1 MAFPRCFFSAWN
13 FRRAQL
19 MLVFS
24 PHLAPLISMKEKN
37 YWLETVTAPSAPSA
51 RGLPDSADVVVVGAG
66 FCGLSAARTLAKRGV
81 NVAVLE
87 AETFGWGA
95 SSRNGGM
102 VLTGMKLP
110 VPTLIK
116 RYGRELVRKMY
127 AASLE
132 TIDCVEQIVR
142 EENIDCS
149 FSRCGHL
156 EVACKQAHVDSYE
169 ESAALIQREFNH
181 QLRIIPK
188 SELRSEIGSDIYF
201 GGMVDET
208 SAGLNPA
215 RYVAGLAQ
223 AAQRSGA
230 CLHDQTR
237 VTSIQPETNN
247 AARKFR
253 LQTSKGPVTARE
265 VILATGAYTTAAT
278 PALRKKI
285 IPIGS
290 YIIATEVL
298 PADLARELSPC
309 NRMIYDSK
317 HFLYY
322 YRLTPDNRMLFGG
335 RAAFFPETESTVRQS
350 AEILRRGMIGVYPQ
364 LRDTKVEFV
373 WGGTLDFTLD
383 VMPHAGKLD
392 GMYFAAGFA
401 GHGVAAA
408 TWFGAKL
415 AAQICGDP
423 IGTPFDAIKFPA
435 APLGLRS
442 GNTWALPL
450 AGAWYCLLDFFT

>member
-1 MAFPRCFFSAWN
+1 MA
-13 FRRAQL
+13 
-19 MLVFS
+19 
-24 PHLAPLISMKEKN
+24 IKEKN
-37 YWLETVTAPSAPSA
+37 HWLETVTTPPVQSAQE
-51 RGLPDSADVVVVGAG
+51 LPDSTDVAVVGAG
-66 FCGLSAARTLAKRGV
+66 YCGLSAARTLAKRGV

-116 RYGRELVRKMY
+116 RYGREAVRKMY
-127 AASLE
+127 AASLD

-142 EENIDCS
+142 EESIDCN

-156 EVACKQAHVDSYE
+156 EVACKRAHFDGYE
-169 ESAALIQREFNH
+169 ESAALVKREFNH
-181 QLRIIPK
+181 ELRIIPK
-188 SELRSEIGSDIYF
+188 NELRGEIGSDICF

-215 RYVAGLAQ
+215 RYVAGLAH
-223 AAQRSGA
+223 AAQRAGA
-230 CLHDQTR
+230 CLYDHAR
-237 VTSIQPETNN
+237 VTSVELEKNN
-247 AARKFR
+247 NARKFR
-253 LQTSKGPVTARE
+253 VHTSKGAITARE
-265 VILATGAYTTAAT
+265 VILASGAYTTDAT

-298 PADLARELSPC
+298 PGDLARELSPR

-335 RAAFFPETESTVRQS
+335 PAAFFPETENTVRQG
-350 AEILRRGMIGVYPQ
+350 AEILRRGMVDVYPQ
-364 LRDTKVEFV
+364 LHDAKIQFV
-373 WGGTLDFTLD
+373 WGGTIDFVFD
-383 VMPHAGKLD
+383 VMPHAGKID

-408 TWFGAKL
+408 TWFGTKL
-415 AAQICGDP
+415 AGLISGEPND
-423 IGTPFDAIKFPA
+423 IPFDGIPFRG

-450 AGAWYCLLDFFT
+450 AGAWYRIRDFLT

>member
-1 MAFPRCFFSAWN
+1 MP
-13 FRRAQL
+13 
-19 MLVFS
+19 
-24 PHLAPLISMKEKN
+24 IKEKN
-37 YWLETVTAPSAPSA
+37 YWLETVSAPPVPSA
-51 RGLPDSADVVVVGAG
+51 RDLPENADVVIVGGG
-66 FCGLSAARTLAKRGV
+66 FCGLAAARALAKRGV
-81 NVAVLE
+81 NAAVFE

-102 VLTGMKLP
+102 VLTGLKLP

-116 RYGRELVRKMY
+116 RYGRETVRKMF

-132 TIDCVEQIVR
+132 SIEYVEQIVR
-142 EENIDCS
+142 EEHIECN
-149 FSRCGHL
+149 FSRSGHL
-156 EVACKQAHVDSYE
+156 EAACKQAHFDGYE
-169 ESAALIQREFNH
+169 ESAALIQREFGH
-181 QLRIIPK
+181 ERRIVSK
-188 SELRSEIGSDIYF
+188 KELRSEIGSDIYF

-215 RYVAGLAQ
+215 RYVAGLAR
-223 AAQRSGA
+223 AAQRAGA
-230 CLHDQTR
+230 CLHDHTR
-237 VTSIQPETNN
+237 VEKIDAESNN
-247 AARKFR
+247 GTRRFR
-253 LQTSKGPVTARE
+253 VRTSKGTITARE
-265 VILATGAYTTAAT
+265 VLLCSGAYTTEAT
-278 PALRKKI
+278 PTLRKKI

-298 PADLARELSPC
+298 PAALAQELSPR

-322 YRLTPDNRMLFGG
+322 YRLTPDSRMLFGG
-335 RAAFFPETESTVRQS
+335 RAAFFPETENTVRRS

-364 LRDTKVEFV
+364 LRDTKVEYV

-383 VMPHAGKLD
+383 VMPHAGKID
-392 GMYFAAGFA
+392 HMYFAAGFA

-415 AAQICGDP
+415 AGLVCGEPDT
-423 IGTPFDAIKFPA
+423 IPFDGIPFHA
-435 APLGLRS
+435 APIGLRS

-450 AGAWYCLLDFFT
+450 AGAWYRILDILT

>member
-1 MAFPRCFFSAWN
+1 
-13 FRRAQL
+13 
-19 MLVFS
+19 
-24 PHLAPLISMKEKN
+24 MKEKN
-37 YWLETVTAPSAPSA
+37 YWLETLTAPPASSASE
-51 RGLPDSADVVVVGAG
+51 LPDQAEVVVVGAG
-66 FCGLSAARTLAKRGV
+66 LCGLSAARTLAKRGV

-87 AETFGWGA
+87 AETLGWGA

-110 VPTLIK
+110 APTLIK
-116 RYGRELVRKMY
+116 RYGREVVRKMY

-132 TIDCVEQIVR
+132 SIDCVEHIVR
-142 EENIDCS
+142 EENIDCN

-156 EVACKQAHVDSYE
+156 EVACKQSHFDGYE
-169 ESAALIQREFNH
+169 ESAALVRREFNH
-181 QLRIIPK
+181 DLRIIPK
-188 SELRSEIGSDIYF
+188 SELRREIGSPIYF

-215 RYVAGLAQ
+215 RYVTGLAE
-223 AAQRSGA
+223 AARRAGA
-230 CLHDQTR
+230 CLHDHTR
-237 VTSIQPETNN
+237 VTSIQQETNN
-247 AARKFR
+247 GARKFR
-253 LQTSKGPVTARE
+253 LQTSKGAISARE
-265 VILATGAYTTAAT
+265 VILATGAYTSEAT
-278 PALRKKI
+278 PALRKRI

-290 YIIATEVL
+290 YILATEVL
-298 PADLARELSPC
+298 PADLARELSPR

-364 LRDTKVEFV
+364 LRDTKSEFV

-383 VMPHAGKLD
+383 VMPHSGRLD

-423 IGTPFDAIKFPA
+423 TALPFAGIKFAA

-442 GNTWALPL
+442 GHTWALPL
-450 AGAWYCLLDFFT
+450 AGAWYRLLDFFT

>member
-1 MAFPRCFFSAWN
+1 MPIR
-13 FRRAQL
+13 
-19 MLVFS
+19 
-24 PHLAPLISMKEKN
+24 EKN
-37 YWLETVTAPSAPSA
+37 FWETTVDSPAVAAASEI
-51 RGLPDSADVVVVGAG
+51 PDFVDVAVIGGG

-81 NVAVLE
+81 KVAVLE
-87 AETFGWGA
+87 AETLGWGA

-110 VPTLIK
+110 VPALIK
-116 RYGRELVRKMY
+116 RYGRETVRKMY

-132 TIDCVEQIVR
+132 SIDCVEQIVR
-142 EENIDCS
+142 EENIDCD

-156 EVACKQAHVDSYE
+156 EVACKQAHFDGYE
-169 ESAALIQREFNH
+169 ESAALVKREFNH
-181 QLRIIPK
+181 ELRIIPRDK
-188 SELRSEIGSDIYF
+188 LRGEIGSDIYF

-215 RYVAGLAQ
+215 RYVAGLAL
-223 AAQRSGA
+223 AAQRAGA
-230 CLHDQTR
+230 CLYDRTR
-237 VTSIQPETNN
+237 VTSVQLDKNN
-247 AARKFR
+247 GARKFR
-253 LQTSKGPVTARE
+253 LQTSKGAITARE
-265 VILATGAYTTAAT
+265 VILASGAYTSEAT

-298 PADLARELSPC
+298 PADLARELSPR

-335 RAAFFPETESTVRQS
+335 RAAFFPETENTVRQS
-350 AEILRRGMIGVYPQ
+350 AEILRRGMIDVYPQ
-364 LRDTKVEFV
+364 LCDTKVEFV

-383 VMPHAGKLD
+383 VMPHAGKID
-392 GMYFAAGFA
+392 SMYFAAGFA

-415 AAQICGDP
+415 AGLICGDP
-423 IGTPFDAIKFPA
+423 NDIPFDGIKFPA

-450 AGAWYCLLDFFT
+450 AGAWYRILDFFT

>member
-1 MAFPRCFFSAWN
+1 MSIR
-13 FRRAQL
+13 
-19 MLVFS
+19 
-24 PHLAPLISMKEKN
+24 EKN
-37 YWLETVTAPSAPSA
+37 FWATTVDAPQIVAAPE
-51 RGLPDSADVVVVGAG
+51 LPDSVEVAVIGG
-66 FCGLSAARTLAKRGV
+66 GYCGLSAVRTLAKRGV
-81 NVAVLE
+81 NAAVFE

-116 RYGRELVRKMY
+116 RYGRETVQNMY

-132 TIDCVEQIVR
+132 SIDCVEQIVR
-142 EENIDCS
+142 EENIGCN
-149 FSRCGHL
+149 FSRFGHL
-156 EVACKQAHVDSYE
+156 EVACKQTHFDGYE

-181 QLRIIPK
+181 ELRIIPK
-188 SELRSEIGSDIYF
+188 NELRGEIGSDIYF

-215 RYVAGLAQ
+215 RYVAGLAL
-223 AAQRSGA
+223 AAQRAGA
-230 CLHDQTR
+230 CLYDHTR
-237 VTSIQPETNN
+237 VERVEASSVNGV
-247 AARKFR
+247 RKFR
-253 LQTSKGPVTARE
+253 VETSKGAVTARE
-265 VILATGAYTTAAT
+265 VLLASGAYTTEAT
-278 PALRKKI
+278 PALQNKI

-290 YIIATEVL
+290 YIIATEIL
-298 PADLARELSPC
+298 PAELARELSPRT
-309 NRMIYDSK
+309 RMIYDSK

-335 RAAFFPETESTVRQS
+335 RAAFFPATENTVRQS

-415 AAQICGDP
+415 AGIICGDEND
-423 IGTPFDAIKFPA
+423 IPFDGIKFPA
-435 APLGLRS
+435 APFGLRS

-450 AGAWYCLLDFFT
+450 AGAWYRILDWLT

>member
-1 MAFPRCFFSAWN
+1 MLRFSA
-13 FRRAQL
+13 L
-19 MLVFS
+19 
-24 PHLAPLISMKEKN
+24 LAALISMNGKN
-37 YWLETVTAPSAPSA
+37 YWLETVTTPPAPSA
-51 RGLPDSADVVVVGAG
+51 RDLPDAIEVAVIGAG

-81 NVAVLE
+81 KVAVLE

-110 VPTLIK
+110 VPMLIK
-116 RYGRELVRKMY
+116 RYGRQTVRKMY
-127 AASLE
+127 AASVE

-142 EENIDCS
+142 EENIDCN

-156 EVACKQAHVDSYE
+156 EVASKQSHFDSYE

-188 SELRSEIGSDIYF
+188 SELRAEIGSDIYF

-215 RYVAGLAQ
+215 QYVAGLAH
-223 AAQRSGA
+223 AAQRAGA
-230 CLHDQTR
+230 RLYDRTR
-237 VTSIQPETNN
+237 VTSVEQQVNSG
-247 AARKFR
+247 ARQFR
-253 LQTSKGPVTARE
+253 LQTSRGPVTARE
-265 VILATGAYTTAAT
+265 VILATGAYTTEAT

-290 YIIATEVL
+290 YIIATEIL
-298 PADLARELSPC
+298 PADLARELSPR
-309 NRMIYDSK
+309 NRMVYDSK

-322 YRLTPDNRMLFGG
+322 YRLTPDNRILFGG
-335 RAAFFPETESTVRQS
+335 RAAFYPETENTVRQS
-350 AEILRRGMIGVYPQ
+350 AEILRRGMIRVYPR
-364 LRDTKVEFV
+364 LRDSRIEFV
-373 WGGTLDFTLD
+373 WGGTLDFTFD
-383 VMPHAGKLD
+383 VMPHAGKID
-392 GMYFAAGFA
+392 SMYFAAGFA

-423 IGTPFDAIKFPA
+423 TVTPFDGLKFPS
-435 APLGLRS
+435 APFGLRS
-442 GNTWALPL
+442 GNAWALPV
-450 AGAWYCLLDFFT
+450 AGAWYRLLDLLT

>member
-1 MAFPRCFFSAWN
+1 MP
-13 FRRAQL
+13 
-19 MLVFS
+19 
-24 PHLAPLISMKEKN
+24 IKEKN
-37 YWLETVTAPSAPSA
+37 YWLDTVTSPPAQPA
-51 RGLPDSADVVVVGAG
+51 RDLPESIDVAVVGAG

-81 NVAVLE
+81 NVAVFE

-116 RYGRELVRKMY
+116 RYGREAVRKMY
-127 AASLE
+127 AASLDA
-132 TIDCVEQIVR
+132 IDCVEQIVR
-142 EENIDCS
+142 EESIDCN

-156 EVACKQAHVDSYE
+156 EVACKRAHFDGYE
-169 ESAALIQREFNH
+169 ESAALVKREFNH
-181 QLRIIPK
+181 ELRIIPK
-188 SELRSEIGSDIYF
+188 NGLRGEIGSDIYF

-215 RYVAGLAQ
+215 RYVAGLAH
-223 AAQRSGA
+223 AAQRAGA
-230 CLHDQTR
+230 CLYDHTR
-237 VTSIQPETNN
+237 VTSVELEKNN
-247 AARKFR
+247 NARKFR
-253 LQTSKGPVTARE
+253 VYTSKGAITARE
-265 VILATGAYTTAAT
+265 VILASGAYTTDAT

-298 PADLARELSPC
+298 PSDLARELSPR

-335 RAAFFPETESTVRQS
+335 RAAFFPETENTVRQS
-350 AEILRRGMIGVYPQ
+350 AEILRCGMISVYPQ
-364 LRDTKVEFV
+364 LRDAKFEFV

-383 VMPHAGKLD
+383 VMPHAGKID

-408 TWFGAKL
+408 TWFGMKL
-415 AAQICGDP
+415 AGLICGEPHD
-423 IGTPFDAIKFPA
+423 IPFDGIPFRG

-450 AGAWYCLLDFFT
+450 AGAWYRILDFLT

>member
-1 MAFPRCFFSAWN
+1 MTT
-13 FRRAQL
+13 
-19 MLVFS
+19 
-24 PHLAPLISMKEKN
+24 KEKN
-37 YWLETVTAPSAPSA
+37 YWLDTVTAPPAQST
-51 RGLPDSADVVVVGAG
+51 RDLPGSIDVVVVGAG
-66 FCGLSAARTLAKRGV
+66 FCGLSAARTLAKRGISA
-81 NVAVLE
+81 AVLE

-110 VPTLIK
+110 VPALIK
-116 RYGRELVRKMY
+116 RYGREVVRKMY
-127 AASLE
+127 AASLDS
-132 TIDCVEQIVR
+132 IDCVEQIVR
-142 EENIDCS
+142 EENIECD

-156 EVACKQAHVDSYE
+156 EVACKQAHFDGYE
-169 ESAALIQREFNH
+169 ESAALIKREFNH
-181 QLRIIPK
+181 ELRIIPK
-188 SELRSEIGSDIYF
+188 SELRGEIGSDIYL

-215 RYVAGLAQ
+215 CYAAGLAH
-223 AAQRSGA
+223 AAQRAGA
-230 CLHDQTR
+230 CLYDHTR
-237 VTSIQPETNN
+237 VTSVELENN
-247 AARKFR
+247 SGAHKFR
-253 LQTSKGPVTARE
+253 VQTSRGTVTARE
-265 VILATGAYTTAAT
+265 VILASGAYTTEAT

-298 PADLARELSPC
+298 PSDLARELSPR

-350 AEILRRGMIGVYPQ
+350 AEILRRGMIDVYPQ

-383 VMPHAGKLD
+383 VMPHAGKID

-415 AAQICGDP
+415 AGLICGEPND
-423 IGTPFDAIKFPA
+423 IPFDGIPFRG
-435 APLGLRS
+435 APFGLRS

-450 AGAWYCLLDFFT
+450 AGAWYRILDFFT